1 MHSIARQKMSIGYTI
16 VSRGIHEC
24 IPRETMV
31 LPSYFMTVMLRPT
44 WTYEQR
50 DQLVTLQWIGL
61 WELFHSRHCVG
72 ARFWKKARKYSTVF
86 KIRLCILCR
95 EYEKNREFSTII
107 LIYLGDNT
115 IYDHSYNGRPIL
127 IGTYTWYTQRCN

>member
-1 MHSIARQKMSIGYTI
+1 MGVISLQ
-16 VSRGIHEC
+16 
-24 IPRETMV
+24 
-31 LPSYFMTVMLRPT
+31 
-44 WTYEQR
+44 
-50 DQLVTLQWIGL
+50 TLYVWALGS
-61 WELFHSRHCVG
+61 E
-72 ARFWKKARKYSTVF
+72 KKARKYSTVF

-127 IGTYTWYTQRCN
+127 IGTYT

>member
-1 MHSIARQKMSIGYTI
+1 MRDY
-16 VSRGIHEC
+16 GI
-24 IPRETMV
+24 T
-31 LPSYFMTVMLRPT
+31 F
-44 WTYEQR
+44 
-50 DQLVTLQWIGL
+50 
-61 WELFHSRHCVG
+61 LFHDRHATANMDLRT
-72 ARFWKKARKYSTVF
+72 ARSTGHASVEWVMGVISLQTLCGRSVLKKKARKYSTVF

-127 IGTYTWYTQRCN
+127 IGTYT